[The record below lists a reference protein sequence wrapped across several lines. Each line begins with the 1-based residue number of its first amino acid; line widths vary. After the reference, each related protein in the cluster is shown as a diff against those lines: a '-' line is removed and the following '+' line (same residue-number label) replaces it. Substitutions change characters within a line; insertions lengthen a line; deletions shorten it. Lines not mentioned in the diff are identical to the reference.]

1 MDSYSGENMSRKSF
15 IVAVVVCGAAL
26 AQSLPALAGPVTDA
40 DFRGKKICWNNGA
53 AGSYNKDG
61 SYDSNRI
68 GHGTWRLAGAQL
80 TVIGSNGS
88 VSNTITKDGS
98 KFHEV
103 ARGSRSGKEIEVWGD
118 YCN

>member
-1 MDSYSGENMSRKSF
+1 MVKTPF
-15 IVAVVVCGAAL
+15 IISAVMCGTVLVGSIAAI
-26 AQSLPALAGPVTDA
+26 ANPVTDA
-40 DFRGKKICWNNGA
+40 DLRGKKICWNNGA

-103 ARGSRSGKEIEVWGD
+103 ARGSRSGKDIEVWGD

>member
-1 MDSYSGENMSRKSF
+1 MRKVS
-15 IVAVVVCGAAL
+15 IILAALVCGQSVCASAA
-26 AQSLPALAGPVTDA
+26 PVTDA
-40 DFRGKKICWNNGA
+40 DLRGKKICWNNGA

-103 ARGSRSGKEIEVWGD
+103 ARGSRSGKDIELWGD